1 MAKNQIIQVHLFGTK
16 IGRLGFDEQRN
27 ISSFEYDSDF
37 LLANKWKNIFPIKG
51 VINRVPQVQL
61 YKKYHGETFRSLPP
75 PIANSLPDNFGSMIF
90 KTWLEQNGFEE
101 ISILEQLSYIGS
113 RGMGAIVYIPN
124 KDLPSHSSINID
136 EIISVLKQV
145 MDSKMKASQDELN
158 TKGLLNIFKM
168 GSSPGGARA
177 KLLIAE
183 HKESGEI
190 IPGDIVHSQDYYH
203 YLIKLAIDE
212 DNSYPREIIE
222 YCYYESQ
229 KKLGIEMMDS
239 KLIEDK
245 HFATQ
250 RFDRQDGTKQ
260 HVLTACGMTGWDFK
274 NPEVSSYENLFEL
287 SSYLKIPQAQ
297 MVELFKRMVFNVI
310 YENTDDHLK
319 NHSYIYNQDEDRWY
333 LSPAYDITYAQNP
346 LLRITRTSRALS
358 INGKRGRIGIND
370 LLKIADDYTIKNPKG
385 IINEVY
391 EVKIFLLE
399 QMHKHNILDRIISL
413 IDKRI
418 TLPT

>member
-1 MAKNQIIQVHLFGTK
+1 MAENQVIEVHLFGTK
-16 IGRLGFDEQRN
+16 IGRLGFDDQRN
-27 ISSFEYDSDF
+27 ISSFEYDTDF
-37 LLANKWKNIFPIKG
+37 LSTNKWKNIFPVKG

-61 YKKYHGETFRSLPP
+61 YKKHHGETFRSLPP
-75 PIANSLPDNFGSMIF
+75 PFADSLPDNFGSMIF
-90 KTWLEQNGFEE
+90 KTWLEQNGIEE
-101 ISILEQLSYIGS
+101 ISIVEQLAYIGN
-113 RGMGAIVYIPN
+113 RGVGAVAYIPS
-124 KDLPSHSSINID
+124 KELPSHSSINLD

-145 MDSKMKASQDELN
+145 MESKTRVIQDELN

-183 HKESGEI
+183 HKDTGEI
-190 IPGDIVHSQDYYH
+190 IPGDIVHSKDYYH

-222 YCYYESQ
+222 YCYYASQ
-229 KKLGIEMMDS
+229 KKIGIKMMDS
-239 KLIEDK
+239 KLIDGK

-250 RFDRQDGTKQ
+250 RFDRQNGNKQ
-260 HVLTACGMTGWDFK
+260 HVLTACGITGWDFK
-274 NPEVSSYENLFEL
+274 NPEVSSYENLFKL

-319 NHSYIYNQDEDRWY
+319 NHSYIYNQDENKWY

-358 INGKRGRIGIND
+358 INGKRGRVGKSD
-370 LLKIADDYTIKNPKG
+370 LLKIADDYTIKNPNG

-391 EVKIFLLE
+391 EIKSFLLE
-399 QMHKHNILDRIISL
+399 QMQKHKIADRIIGL

-418 TLPT
+418 TFPT